1 MDVVYLSD
9 PAVFTDWRTISVAL
23 EKVVAELVLLTT
35 QFISINSRIIKLE
48 SIITTPTPPSG
59 PFNASTS
66 FYIPASM
73 KEWDDTIKPN
83 SNILDISP
91 SFAINKWCATM
102 MDNNKHNFSSHFS
115 PLINFGQ
122 INVNGLVSPVRQQ
135 HLLNF
140 FLHSSF
146 GVLSLNDTR
155 LTSSSAKFIYQN
167 EHSQYNF
174 KSYWVCSSS
183 SCPHNGVSL
192 LLRYSY
198 INMFRRLI
206 LGKVV
211 F

>member
-91 SFAINKWCATM
+91 SFAINKYFRDHQA
-102 MDNNKHNFSSHFS
+102 
-115 PLINFGQ
+115 
-122 INVNGLVSPVRQQ
+122 R
-135 HLLNF
+135 
-140 FLHSSF
+140 
-146 GVLSLNDTR
+146 
-155 LTSSSAKFIYQN
+155 SSSLTGPDPTFYYAN
-167 EHSQYNF
+167 G
-174 KSYWVCSSS
+174 SS
-183 SCPHNGVSL
+183 
-192 LLRYSY
+192 
-198 INMFRRLI
+198 
-206 LGKVV
+206 
-211 F
+211 

>member
-91 SFAINKWCATM
+91 SFAINKWVYT
-102 MDNNKHNFSSHFS
+102 NF
-115 PLINFGQ
+115 PI
-122 INVNGLVSPVRQQ
+122 
-135 HLLNF
+135 
-140 FLHSSF
+140 
-146 GVLSLNDTR
+146 D
-155 LTSSSAKFIYQN
+155 
-167 EHSQYNF
+167 
-174 KSYWVCSSS
+174 SY
-183 SCPHNGVSL
+183 PT
-192 LLRYSY
+192 
-198 INMFRRLI
+198 F
-206 LGKVV
+206 
-211 F
+211 